1 MDGMGGV
8 GGGSW
13 AGRQPL
19 LSASIRKPR
28 GDMGAGQ
35 DTRNSGA
42 GEEEGE
48 GVGTGRRSLACHSPA
63 LKSIPRHLP
72 SFPSPSALDADV

>member
-1 MDGMGGV
+1 MGVVDRGLADSPCCQHPSESPGV
-8 GGGSW
+8 TWEQGKTQEIQ
-13 AGRQPL
+13 GR
-19 LSASIRKPR
+19 
-28 GDMGAGQ
+28 
-35 DTRNSGA
+35 